1 MNTPKSRPATV
12 LALARAEAGAVF
24 HELQR
29 RADAAEADAMRLRA
43 LLIRRDT
50 EIAQLRDELQLL
62 HVETPDLRTRLE
74 LVRENRRQA
83 EQLVALRRA
92 LGGGAWRADG
102 RVRPA
107 FGT

>member
-1 MNTPKSRPATV
+1 MNAPLPRTAAV
-12 LALARAEAGAVF
+12 HALARAETGAAL
-24 HELQR
+24 HALQH

-50 EIAQLRDELQLL
+50 EIAQLRDELRLL

-92 LGGGAWRADG
+92 LGGGAWRVEG
-102 RVRPA
+102 R

>member
-1 MNTPKSRPATV
+1 MSDAKPKAAAV

-43 LLIRRDT
+43 LLIRCDT
-50 EIAQLRDELQLL
+50 EIAQLRDELRLL

-92 LGGGAWRADG
+92 LGGGAWRAEA

>member
-1 MNTPKSRPATV
+1 MNAPKPRIAAV

-24 HELQR
+24 GELQR

-50 EIAQLRDELQLL
+50 ELAQLRDELRLL
-62 HVETPDLRTRLE
+62 HVETPDLRTRLD

-92 LGGGAWRADG
+92 LGGGAWRAES
-102 RVRPA
+102 RIRPA
-107 FGT
+107 LGA